1 MLVARR
7 ASLGVHYLV
16 VSLLLVLPAS
26 HCVAE
31 EAAARPR
38 IGLVLS
44 GGGARGGAHIG
55 VLKVLEEL
63 HVPIDVIVGTSAGSI
78 VGAAYASGLPLESIQ
93 EEMQGLSTAVLFR
106 DTAREDQPYRRKLDD
121 NNNYVG
127 PEVGVHKDGLSLPK
141 GAVAGVSLEAVLRR
155 LTRRQTATDFD
166 KLPIPFRAVATDLTT
181 GDMVVLREGSL
192 ATAIRASMA
201 IPGAVNPVETEDRLL
216 VDGGLTRNLPIDIA
230 RQLGVDVVI
239 AVNVGT
245 PLLKREQITSL
256 LAVSEQMLA
265 ILTEA
270 NVKQSLTELRS
281 GDVLITPSL
290 ENVTS
295 AGFDRLGE
303 AAQAGEQAART
314 MTPQLARYSM
324 NEQAYRQLM
333 TARFQGPRAPSTH
346 IDEVRVIGTEKVNP
360 ESVLEA
366 METRAGGDFD
376 AKTIDAD
383 LKRIYGRGDF
393 ESVSYSLIEEPGKG
407 NVMAVDVTEKSW
419 GPNYLRFGLALSS
432 DFKGNSFF
440 NLLASHRWTWLN
452 SLGAEWRNDLQIGR
466 NDRVRTEW
474 YQPLTERQRLFIAP
488 YLQFTRD
495 PFDIFNEQGDRLARF
510 RVATYGGGIDVGT
523 PIGTMGEVRLG
534 LYRGHVKG
542 LRDTLSVPG
551 DVGLPDVKAGGV
563 RLHVGIDNMDNLRFP
578 REGYT
583 GEFLL
588 YSSQPWL
595 GADDQYTKAVLS
607 GAGAWAVGA
616 HSLQVGVRGGGRV
629 GENPLPDYEV
639 FTLGGFL
646 QLSGYQ
652 TQQFAGAEM
661 AFGRLIYNYR
671 IAGPGLLD
679 GVYVGASLEA
689 GRIGNVVFGAN
700 AGKTRYGSSI
710 YFALDTPIGPV
721 YLAYGKGA
729 GDNHAFYF
737 FLGRP

>member
-1 MLVARR
+1 MPSARR
-7 ASLGVHYLV
+7 APLAVRLV
-16 VSLLLVLPAS
+16 LCLLLVLPAS
-26 HCVAE
+26 PGLAE

-78 VGAAYASGLPLESIQ
+78 VGAAYASGLPLASIE
-93 EEMQGLSTAVLFR
+93 EEMKGLSTAVLFR
-106 DTAREDQPYRRKLDD
+106 DLERDDVPYRLKSDD
-121 NNNYVG
+121 ANNYVG
-127 PEVGVHKDGLSLPK
+127 PEIGVRKDGLLLPK

-155 LTRRQTATDFD
+155 LTRRQSTTDFD
-166 KLPIPFRAVATDLTT
+166 QLPIAFRAIATDLTT
-181 GDMVVLREGSL
+181 GDMVVLSQGSL

-201 IPGAVNPVETEDRLL
+201 IPGAVNPVETDDRLL

-230 RQLGVDVVI
+230 RQLGVDVII

-290 ENVTS
+290 ENITS
-295 AGFDRLGE
+295 AGFDRLSE
-303 AAQAGEQAART
+303 AAQAGEQAARS
-314 MTPQLARYSM
+314 MEPQLARYSID
-324 NEQAYRQLM
+324 EQAYRQLT
-333 TARFQGPRAPSTH
+333 TARFQGTRPPSTS
-346 IDEVRVIGTEKVNP
+346 IEEVRITGTDKVNP
-360 ESVLEA
+360 ETVLEA
-366 METRAGGDFD
+366 MDSRPGKEFD

-407 NVMAVDVTEKSW
+407 SVLAVDVAEKSW

-452 SLGAEWRNDLQIGR
+452 PLGAEWRNDLQIGR
-466 NDRVRTEW
+466 NDRLRTEW
-474 YQPLTERQRLFIAP
+474 YQPLTERQKFFVAP

-495 PFDIFNEQGDRLARF
+495 PFDIFDDEGDRLARF
-510 RVATYGGGIDVGT
+510 RIATYGGGIDLGS
-523 PIGTMGEVRLG
+523 PIGTVGEVRLG

-542 LRDTLSVPG
+542 LQDTLTLPG
-551 DVGLPDVKAGGV
+551 NADLPNVSAGGV
-563 RLHVGIDNMDNLRFP
+563 KLHVGIDSMDNLRFP
-578 REGYT
+578 REGYVAD
-583 GEFLL
+583 LL
-588 YSSQPWL
+588 VYSSMPWL
-595 GADDQYTKAVLS
+595 GADDEYTKAAFS
-607 GAGAWAVGA
+607 GGGAWAVGP
-616 HSLQVGVRGGGRV
+616 HSLQVGVRAGGRV
-629 GENPLPDYEV
+629 GEHPLPEYEV

-671 IAGPGLLD
+671 LAGPGLLD
-679 GVYVGASLEA
+679 GVYVGGSLEA

-700 AGKTRYGSSI
+700 AGRTRYGSSL

-721 YLAYGKGA
+721 YLAYGHGE
-729 GDNHAFYF
+729 GDNQAFYF